1 MFIQKVFL
9 GPTGDPPLSDLSRT
23 DVLFKLSPICPSYLF
38 NYSTILCTGHV
49 VIYNTRFWY
58 SRCGSYNILHIHT
71 VNTIVY
77 SMIKQHTIGYIMII
91 HEIRH
96 HPQLYWF
103 LEWNFFQSLL
113 CFFWLLSG
121 QSYPPRNST
130 FPLVNCQSVQIFPGN
145 IGKLWIHRCLHHFQK
160 QQL

>member
-103 LEWNFFQSLL
+103 LEWNFLSDPGLSTGPIYGSSLSVTK
-113 CFFWLLSG
+113 WLREVCETLLMWLRLMKIPT
-121 QSYPPRNST
+121 QY
-130 FPLVNCQSVQIFPGN
+130 
-145 IGKLWIHRCLHHFQK
+145 
-160 QQL
+160 